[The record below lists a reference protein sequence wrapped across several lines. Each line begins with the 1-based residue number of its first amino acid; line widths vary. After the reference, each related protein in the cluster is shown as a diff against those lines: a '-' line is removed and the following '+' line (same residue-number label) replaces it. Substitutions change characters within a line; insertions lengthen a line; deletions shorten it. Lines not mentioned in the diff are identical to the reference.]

1 MTHPTL
7 TSKGQ
12 TTVPVQVRR
21 ALRLSPG
28 DRVIYEVRG
37 DSVVLRRDP
46 GVVAV
51 FGALKPSPDKAS
63 VPFKEARCKTRQAWV
78 KEIAEDGQP

>member
-1 MTHPTL
+1 MTHSTL

-37 DSVVLRRDP
+37 DYVVLRRDP
-46 GVVAV
+46 GVMAA
-51 FGALKPSPDKAS
+51 FGALKPSPDKAN
-63 VPFKEARCKTRQAWV
+63 VPFKEARRKARQAWA
-78 KEIAEDGQP
+78 KEVAREGQS